1 MNRPLTFACIGLV
14 LGEATAVLIAKNG
27 KVTNTLLFLLFIFT
41 ISFAGFALIKVV
53 KAGNNSADL
62 RIKKANL
69 KRLLLFFLIFL
80 LVGAFRLQHFDQKLK
95 AADSFKT
102 NADLICLGE
111 VERIE
116 SKDDYSKC
124 SIKAKYL
131 LDEQRGKSIK
141 NIKLI
146 LNAEAFDNIRV
157 GNIIKAD
164 CSNKG
169 FNTARNPGNFDQK
182 KYNNSLGYFANLKVK
197 NISVSDYGVNYF
209 KEAVYNL
216 KDKIQTLIDE
226 IAGDKAPLIK
236 AIITADKADLSPD
249 TKNAYQLAGIS
260 HILAVSGLH
269 VSIIGMAFYKL
280 LRKVFSFTPAA
291 IAAVFLMF
299 GFSILCG
306 NSVSIMRAVI
316 MFAIKLLADVLGKR
330 YDIITA
336 LSLAAI
342 LLLLA
347 NPYYLFNI
355 SFEMSFIAISAIVIL
370 GNALI
375 KAFEIKS
382 DIAKAAITSL
392 SIMFFSAP
400 LLINSFFQI
409 SPYSVLINL
418 IVIPLMSMVLAS
430 GLLSIVIASF
440 SLLLAKMFVAA
451 AYYVLCFYELICKLL
466 EILPFCTVN
475 IANMSTARITIYY
488 LLVLFVILLCLLR
501 INCLKKSD
509 FRLAKLKYFL
519 NNKRKFALTVFILFA
534 LIILSCTV
542 RFNSNLQVIFM
553 DVGQGDGIVIK
564 TPNNRFILIDGGSS
578 DVKDLYENRL
588 ESCLKYYG
596 IKSIDYSIISH
607 ADSDHT
613 SGVIEMLNSPYV
625 DKVKVKNI
633 ILSEAAKNND
643 NYRELKSA
651 AKNAGCE
658 INYISRSA
666 KISLD
671 GVTLNSLY
679 PIKGDYSDDENEN
692 SQVLTLSFAEFD
704 LLLTGDLG
712 KEGEEKLLKAGLD
725 KEKYEVLKVGHHGSK
740 NSSTKEFLEA
750 VNPDT
755 AVISAGVNNRYGH
768 PHKETLERLENMN
781 AKIYTTNK
789 SGAIVLETDGKSYN
803 IKPYLIDNESQYN

>member
-1 MNRPLTFACIGLV
+1 MNRPLTFACLGLV

-27 KVTNTLLFLLFIFT
+27 KVTNTLLFLLLIFVIALLT
-41 ISFAGFALIKVV
+41 IAFKKVV
-53 KAGNNSADL
+53 NATKF
-62 RIKKANL
+62 ANL
-69 KRLLLFFLIFL
+69 KRLFLILLIFL
-80 LVGAFRLQHFDQKLK
+80 FIGALRLSFFDQKLK
-95 AADSFKT
+95 ASDSFKT
-102 NADLICLGE
+102 NGDVICLGE

-116 SKDDYSKC
+116 TKDDYSKC
-124 SIKAKYL
+124 YIKAKYL
-131 LDEQRGKSIK
+131 LDEQTGKSIK

-157 GNIIKAD
+157 GNIIKAK
-164 CSNKG
+164 CTNKG
-169 FNTARNPGNFDQK
+169 FNTARNPGNFNQK

-197 NISVSDYGVNYF
+197 NISVRDYGVNYF
-209 KEAVYNL
+209 KEAIYNL
-216 KDKIQTLIDE
+216 KGKIQTLIDE
-226 IAGDKAPLIK
+226 IAGDKAALIK
-236 AIITADKADLSPD
+236 AIITADKGDLSLD

-280 LRKVFSFTPAA
+280 LRKAFSFTPAA
-291 IAAVFLMF
+291 IAAGFLMIS
-299 GFSILCG
+299 FSFLCG

-347 NPYYLFNI
+347 NPLYLFNL
-355 SFEMSFIAISAIVIL
+355 SFEMSFLAISAIVLL

-375 KAFEIKS
+375 NAFEIKS
-382 DIAKAAITSL
+382 DIAKAAMTSL
-392 SIMFFSAP
+392 SITVLSTP
-400 LLINSFFQI
+400 LLINSYFQM
-409 SPYSVLINL
+409 SPYSVLVNL
-418 IVIPLMSMVLAS
+418 IVIPLMSLLLAS
-430 GLLSIVIASF
+430 GLLSVFIASF
-440 SLLLAKMFVAA
+440 SLLLAKIFLAA
-451 AYYVLCFYELICKLL
+451 AYYILCFYDLICKLL
-466 EILPFCTVN
+466 ECLPFCVIN
-475 IANMSTARITIYY
+475 IAHMSIVRITIYY
-488 LLVLFVILLCLLR
+488 LLVLMIIVICFLR
-501 INCLKKSD
+501 KYFLEKSD
-509 FRLAKLKYFL
+509 FGHENIKAFL
-519 NNKRKFALTVFILFA
+519 INKRKFALTVLILFA
-534 LIILSCTV
+534 FVIFSSTI
-542 RFNSNLQVIFM
+542 RFNSNLQIIFM

-564 TPNNRFILIDGGSS
+564 TPNNRVVLIDGGSS

-666 KISLD
+666 TISLD
-671 GVTLNSLY
+671 GVILKSLY

-725 KEKYEVLKVGHHGSK
+725 KDKYEVLKVGHHGSK

-768 PHKETLERLENMN
+768 PHKESLERLNAMG
-781 AKIYTTNK
+781 AKIYTTNT
-789 SGAIVLETDGKSYN
+789 SGAIILETDGKSYK
-803 IKPYLIDNESQYN
+803 IKPYLIDNKSQYN